1 MKQTPS
7 PTLLS
12 FFHNGRTM
20 TLDVASYKAV
30 VFDMDG
36 TLLDTRID
44 YSRMTE
50 LVYAEMRTIGVP
62 EEALDGSGSTKFNI
76 ESGVRYLVSEGRK
89 HELYELEGRING
101 RAKDLEMENADEA
114 RPVPGALELLMLLRK
129 QGYLTGVLT
138 RGSREYAE
146 YVLTLCGAI
155 ELLDVLVCRDDHPEK
170 DAKPSPQAMKH
181 VAEIL
186 GVLTEDILYIGD
198 HSYDHQ
204 CARDSGAGFIAVLTG
219 TYDQEDWLRTGEDIP
234 VLGSVADML
243 GMFDRA

>member
-1 MKQTPS
+1 
-7 PTLLS
+7 
-12 FFHNGRTM
+12 M
-20 TLDVASYKAV
+20 TLDISAFKAV

-44 YSRMTE
+44 YGRMTE
-50 LVYAEMRTIGVP
+50 LVFAEMRTIGVP

-76 ESGVRYLVSEGRK
+76 ESGVRYLMEQGRK

-114 RPVPGALELLMLLRK
+114 LPIPGSLRLIDLLKERGHLI
-129 QGYLTGVLT
+129 GVLT

-155 ELLDVLVCRDDHPEK
+155 DLLDVLVCRDDHPEE
-170 DAKPSPQAMKH
+170 DAKPSPRAMEH
-181 VAEIL
+181 VADEL
-186 GVLTEDILYIGD
+186 GIATEDILYVGD
-198 HSYDHQ
+198 HSYDQQ
-204 CARDSGAGFIAVLTG
+204 CARDSGAKFIAVLTG

-234 VLGSVADML
+234 VLGSVADMIS
-243 GMFDRA
+243 MFDLA